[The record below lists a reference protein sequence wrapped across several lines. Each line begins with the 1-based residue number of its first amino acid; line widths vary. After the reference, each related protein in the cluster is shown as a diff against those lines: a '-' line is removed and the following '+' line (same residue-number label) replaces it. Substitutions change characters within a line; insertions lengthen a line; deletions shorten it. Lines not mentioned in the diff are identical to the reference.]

1 MNPHLPDLR
10 RKAAALPLCPGVY
23 LMKDESGKIIYVGK
37 SRKLKNRVSSYFL
50 ADRKT
55 PKTQKMVS
63 HVADF
68 DYILCDG
75 EMEAL
80 TLENTLIKRYTP
92 HYNIRLKDAKS
103 YPYIK
108 VTAEDYPRVVVTR
121 ERRADRGKYF
131 GPYSSSA
138 AAHEAADTVT
148 RVFSLPTCRRV
159 FPRDIGKERPCLYAQ
174 MGRCAAPCTGTV
186 PPEAYRE
193 LIRGAVGVLS
203 GNVRET
209 REGLMA
215 AMIEAAEGERFE
227 LAAHYRDAMAALDR
241 LSDKQKVVGD
251 ADENR
256 DVLALFRDDFCMVL
270 AVLSVREG
278 KLIEAHAYLLEK
290 DAEDDDLSTV
300 VTTYYGTPEAVPRE
314 VLLSFNLPEE
324 TYGLLS
330 DYLSEFS
337 GHRVEVRTPQR
348 GKLRALVDMAMEN
361 ARDRAAKAREHAER
375 EETVLVTLARLLG
388 LEVVPD
394 RIEMYDISEI
404 GQEHITAAMIVT
416 DGTAFRRSDYRT
428 FRMKTLTHTDD
439 YAAMRETLS
448 RRLAHIGDGTPSLG
462 EVPDLILLDGGVGQV
477 HAVMDILPD
486 FPVKPPVFGL
496 VKDDYHKTRALT
508 DGENEISIATEK
520 SVYAFLYRLQEEVHR
535 VAVRA
540 TMGAKTKTLRR
551 SALEDIPG
559 IGAVKAK
566 KLLARMKYTALKTAT
581 VADMTAAGIPASDA
595 ARVYA
600 YFHKEDTQT

>member
-50 ADRKT
+50 ADHKT
-55 PKTQKMVS
+55 RKTQKMVS

-80 TLENTLIKRYTP
+80 TLENTLIKRHTP

-121 ERRADRGKYF
+121 ERKNDRGKYF

-148 RVFSLPTCRRV
+148 RVFSLPTCHRS
-159 FPRDIGKERPCLYAQ
+159 FPRDIGRERPCLYAQ
-174 MGRCAAPCTGTV
+174 MGRCAAPCTGAV

-193 LIRGAVGVLS
+193 LIRGAIGVLS
-203 GNVRET
+203 GNVRGT
-209 REGLMA
+209 RA
-215 AMIEAAEGERFE
+215 ALESAMLEAAEAERFE

-251 ADENR
+251 ADEDR
-256 DVLALFRDDFCMVL
+256 DVLALYRDDFCMVL

-290 DAEDDDLSTV
+290 DAEDEDLSTV
-300 VTTYYGTPEAVPRE
+300 VTTFYGTPEAVPRE
-314 VLLSFNLPEE
+314 VLLSFDLPEE

-330 DYLSEFS
+330 DYLTKFS

-348 GKLRALVDMAMEN
+348 GKLRSLVDMALEN

-375 EETVLVTLARLLG
+375 EETVLVNLARLLG
-388 LEVVPD
+388 LEVVPE

-416 DGTAFRRSDYRT
+416 DGTAFHRSDYRT
-428 FRMKTLTHTDD
+428 FRMKTLTHADD
-439 YAAMRETLS
+439 YAAMQETLS
-448 RRLAHIGDGTPSLG
+448 RRLTHIGDGSPSLG
-462 EVPDLILLDGGVGQV
+462 DAPDLILLDGGAGQV
-477 HAVMDILPD
+477 HAVLELLPD
-486 FPVKPPVFGL
+486 FPGMPPVFGL

-508 DGENEISIATEK
+508 DGENEISIATDR
-520 SVYAFLYRLQEEVHR
+520 SIYAFLYRLQEEVHR

-540 TMGAKTKTLRR
+540 TMGAKSKTLRR

-559 IGAVKAK
+559 IGAAKAK
-566 KLLARMKYTALKTAT
+566 KLLSCMKYTALKTAT
-581 VADMTAAGIPASDA
+581 VAEMTAAGISGADA

-600 YFHKEDTQT
+600 YYHKEDTNE

>member
-23 LMKDESGKIIYVGK
+23 LMKDESGRIIYVGK

-50 ADRKT
+50 ADQKT

-80 TLENTLIKRYTP
+80 TLENTLIKRHTP

-108 VTAEDYPRVVVTR
+108 VTAEEYPRVVVTR
-121 ERRADRGKYF
+121 DRKNDRGKYF
-131 GPYSSSA
+131 GPYSPPRA
-138 AAHEAADTVT
+138 AQEPANTVT
-148 RVFSLPTCRRV
+148 RVFSLPTCRRS
-159 FPRDIGKERPCLYAQ
+159 FPRDIGRERPCLYAQ
-174 MGRCAAPCTGTV
+174 MGRCAAPCTGAV
-186 PPEAYRE
+186 PPDAYRE
-193 LIRGAVGVLS
+193 LIRGAIGVLS
-203 GNVRET
+203 GNVRGT
-209 REGLMA
+209 RA
-215 AMIEAAEGERFE
+215 ALESAMTEAAEAERFE

-251 ADENR
+251 ADEDR

-278 KLIEAHAYLLEK
+278 KLIEAHAYLLAP
-290 DAEDDDLSTV
+290 DAEDEDLSTV

-314 VLLSFNLPEE
+314 VLLSFGLPEE

-330 DYLSEFS
+330 DYLSRFS
-337 GHRVEVRTPQR
+337 GHRVEVRTPRR
-348 GKLRALVDMAMEN
+348 GKLRSLVDMALEN
-361 ARDRAAKAREHAER
+361 ARDRAAKARLHAER

-388 LEVVPD
+388 LEVVPE
-394 RIEMYDISEI
+394 RIEMYDVSEI

-416 DGTAFRRSDYRT
+416 DGTSLRRSDYRT
-428 FRMKTLTHTDD
+428 FRMKTLTHADD

-448 RRLAHIGDGTPSLG
+448 RRLAHIGDGSPSLG
-462 EVPDLILLDGGVGQV
+462 DAPDLILLDGGVGQV
-477 HAVMDILPD
+477 HAVLGLSAD
-486 FPVKPPVFGL
+486 FPAMPPVFGL

-535 VAVRA
+535 VAVRS
-540 TMGAKTKTLRR
+540 TMGAKSKTLRR
-551 SALEDIPG
+551 SALEDIRG
-559 IGAVKAK
+559 IGAAKAR
-566 KLLARMKYTALKTAT
+566 KLLKPAT
-581 VADMTAAGIPASDA
+581 VSEMTSAGISGANA

-600 YFHKEDTQT
+600 YFHKEDTTE